1 MLKRRTSNVEVR
13 SSVCIGFCLLLAY
26 ALACLPSSL
35 FAQATTAPAEPPK
48 NIVEPLPEQAPPW
61 LAGYQLRYTLRV
73 VGDVTKSTSKTIVVR
88 LPTGTWL
95 RPDGADVAVQ
105 AADGT
110 ALPVAVLSHATTGDA
125 LIQFPRHGNDV
136 WYWVSAVNPAAPA
149 AAAQPLPEGIVLEVR
164 DWKVGGDMTSWNAVR
179 AELTKSDPVIGNAF
193 VAEIA
198 QNSNPARPAT
208 PRNYAVTYRGYLNI
222 KQDGIYRFF
231 VNAEDAS
238 FLFIDG
244 FKVCDRPGSNA
255 RIIGNVPTKSI
266 GSDLELKAG
275 VHPVEVYQVLAENPA
290 TYGGCL
296 LLWVPPGA
304 KVWAVAPRE
313 AFAQPDVALVAGVE
327 APGPATAAV
336 FECGIDDCL
345 VTAGGATLHLVRFE
359 AQGDL
364 PEQDSQIVWDFGD
377 GTVATG
383 RSVRHVYF
391 ASGDYKV
398 SLSCFGPLPPFQR
411 RVHVWAAPGAISPFS
426 VGLIIKSLA
435 ADWRTLPIERQDQIL
450 DFLFTCDHPDRWP
463 FIAQLAQERLKAAG
477 LDPQF
482 RARLYRSWIEALGY
496 TGRPNDVQPVVA
508 QALKEFAKLPTLQV
522 GIELAEGLVYQR
534 QFKDADEASRKYEA
548 MLTKHRRLEHPD
560 VRLAAIRWGDVSAEA
575 GDSRR
580 AAELYK
586 IAATLGGEGFLA
598 SASSDAVTRGALLRV
613 AEQKLRKGDIIETRQ
628 LLDKIELNYPEQKLE
643 GLYRFLRAESDRYA
657 GRYEDALRNY
667 EVLLHLK
674 QWAGF
679 RDRALHGIADCYAR
693 MDDLPQALRWFSQLE
708 KTHPAYYEKQKL
720 ADQQKLLLARQGRIA
735 AQPTDG
741 GPPVKP
747 PRFKD
752 FRTGFEPQ
760 EPEWFGKPD
769 NFKIVPGLGFGGP
782 YVGLLDTYPIYF
794 GYMTYNRPLAHLTPG
809 GHFWVEF
816 WYREDLFDMFPGF
829 TPHMFMY
836 LYGEG
841 TQLHPTRGQGA
852 CYPERSLGAWRKA
865 GYVLDAPPAI
875 DGRLSMSTLAIGAIQ
890 IDALSVQAVTDRQL
904 DALSNFIE
912 RTSRGDSP

>member
-1 MLKRRTSNVEVR
+1 MRVGS
-13 SSVCIGFCLLLAY
+13 CLLLSY
-26 ALACLPSSL
+26 ALGCLPSPL
-35 FAQATTAPAEPPK
+35 FAQATTPPAEPQK
-48 NIVEPLPEQAPPW
+48 NTVEPLPEQAPPW

-73 VGDVTKSTSKTIVVR
+73 VGDVSKSTSKAIVAR

-110 ALPVAVLSHATTGDA
+110 ALPVAVLSHAATGET

-136 WYWVSAVNPAAPA
+136 WYWASAVNPAAPA
-149 AAAQPLPEGIVLEVR
+149 AAAPPLPEGVVLEVR
-164 DWKVGGDMTSWNAVR
+164 DWAAGGDMSSWNAVR
-179 AELTKSDPVIGNAF
+179 AGLTKSDPVIGNAF

-231 VNAEDAS
+231 VNSEDAS

-255 RIIGNVPTKSI
+255 RLIGNVPTKSI

-304 KVWAVAPRE
+304 KVWAVVPRDM
-313 AFAQPDVALVAGVE
+313 FAQPDIAHVAAVE

-336 FECGIDDCL
+336 FEYGIDDSL

-364 PEQDSQIVWDFGD
+364 PEQESQIVWDFGD
-377 GTVATG
+377 GTVGTG

-398 SLSCFGPLPPFQR
+398 GLSCFGPLPPFQR

-426 VGLIIKSLA
+426 VGLIIKSLSA
-435 ADWRTLPIERQDQIL
+435 EWRTLPIERQDQIL

-463 FIAQLAQERLKAAG
+463 FIAQVAQERLKATG

-496 TGRPNDVQPVVA
+496 TGRPTDVQPVVA

-643 GLYRFLRAESDRYA
+643 GMYRFLRAESDRYA

-667 EVLLHLK
+667 EVLLNLK

-679 RDRALHGIADCYAR
+679 RDRTLHGIADCYAR
-693 MDDLPQALRWFSQLE
+693 MDDLPQALRWLSQLE
-708 KTHPAYYEKQKL
+708 KTYPAYYEKQKL
-720 ADQQKLLLARQGRIA
+720 ADQQKLLLARQGRIT
-735 AQPTDG
+735 AQPNDG
-741 GPPVKP
+741 GPSVKP
-747 PRFKD
+747 PRFKA
-752 FRTGFEPQ
+752 FQTGFEPQ

-769 NFKIVPGLGFGGP
+769 NFKIVRGFGIAGP
-782 YVGLLDTYPIYF
+782 HVGLLETYPIYV
-794 GYMTYNRPLAHLTPG
+794 GYLTYNRPLPNLTPG
-809 GHFWVEF
+809 GHYWVECWF
-816 WYREDLFDMFPGF
+816 REDFFDMFPGF
-829 TPHMFMY
+829 NSHTYFY

-841 TQLHPTRGQGA
+841 TQIHPTRGQGT
-852 CYPERSLGAWRKA
+852 YFLERSIGAWRKA
-865 GYVLDAPPAI
+865 AFVLDAPPAN
-875 DGRLSMSTLAIGAIQ
+875 DGRVALSTLAVGAIQ
-890 IDALSVQAVTDRQL
+890 IDGLSVQAVTDRQL

-912 RTSRGDSP
+912 RTSQGE